1 MEVFV
6 NGLPDSINPIGIS
19 QLGTVIFDNIVFPAG
34 QYYDLSNNLIKYGEV
49 KLDAVTI
56 IVNRMKN
63 IVKSSI
69 SGRNGEISEH
79 IGFSNYSIS
88 LVAIIAPDTISLG
101 ENTELMDRLKKLDDV
116 PDRVP
121 IRSKFLNNIYNITHV
136 VIESSEASKASS
148 DTYNLR
154 MAMYGDFDIDLK
166 DFG

>member
-6 NGLPDSINPIGIS
+6 NGISDTATPIGIS
-19 QLGTVIFDNIVFPAG
+19 QLGTPVFDNIVFPAG
-34 QYYDLSNNLIKYGEV
+34 QYYDLSNNLIKYEEV
-49 KLDAVTI
+49 KLDAVTV
-56 IVNRMKN
+56 IVTRMKN

-79 IGFSNYSIS
+79 IGFGNYNIS
-88 LVAIIAPDTISLG
+88 LVGIIAPDVISLG
-101 ENTELMDRLKKLDDV
+101 ENTELLSKLKKLDDV
-116 PDRVP
+116 PERVP
-121 IRSKFLNNIYNITHV
+121 VRSKFLNNIYNITHV
-136 VIESSEASKASS
+136 VIERAETSKASS